1 MLIKQRTIQN
11 CASLSG
17 VGLHTG
23 NKSKM
28 TFKPA
33 PENFGIKFKRIDLEN
48 SPEIPADIDHVID
61 ISRGTTIAKE
71 GVEIHTVEHVLSAIM
86 GCEIDNIIVE
96 LDANEPPVMDGSA
109 KDYVKTLHHAGIIEQ
124 DADRDYLV
132 IEDTVHYHTDDGFV
146 DIVALPLKNDFRI
159 TVMIDFQNPALGS
172 QHSGLFNLKEEFEKE
187 FAPARTFC
195 FLKEIEMLVD
205 SNLIKG
211 GSIDNAV
218 VIVDRE
224 FSEEEFTK
232 FKKKLNLD
240 QKISIGKSGILND
253 THLRFKNEPARHKI
267 LDMIGDLA
275 LIGAPIK
282 GQILAARPGHKANVE
297 FTKMLRK
304 LYLQNKRVKKFQM
317 LKSSN
322 GVLDIEA
329 IMKILPHRYPFLLI
343 DRILDID
350 SENNKIVGLKN
361 VTYNEPFFVGHFPV
375 KPIMPG
381 VLIVE
386 AMAQCG
392 GVLLMHTMEN
402 IESKIAFFTSMDNV
416 KFKKQVIPGDQLIFE
431 MEILSYRRG
440 FCKLKGKAYKS
451 FVGGELAA
459 EGEFS
464 VALVDKPK
472 IEN

>member
-1 MLIKQRTIQN
+1 MLIKQRTIKH
-11 CASLSG
+11 AVSLSG

-33 PENFGIKFKRIDLEN
+33 PENHGVKFKRIDLEN

-61 ISRGTTIAKE
+61 ISRGTTIGKN
-71 GVEIHTVEHVLSAIM
+71 GVEVHTVEHVLSAIM
-86 GCEIDNIIVE
+86 GCEIDNIVVE

-109 KDYVKTLHHAGIIEQ
+109 KDYVHTLHKAGIEEQ
-124 DADRDYLV
+124 DAEREYLV
-132 IEDTVHYHTDDGFV
+132 IEDTVHYHSDDGHV

-159 TVMIDFQNPALGS
+159 SLMIDFQNPALGV
-172 QHSGLFNLKEEFEKE
+172 QHSGLFNLQEEFEKE

-205 SNLIKG
+205 NNLIKG
-211 GSIDNAV
+211 GTIDNAV

-224 FSEEEFTK
+224 FTDEEFTNY
-232 FKKKLNLD
+232 KKKLKLD
-240 QKISIGKSGILND
+240 PKITIGDTGILND
-253 THLRFKNEPARHKI
+253 THLRFKNEPARHKV
-267 LDMIGDLA
+267 LDLIGDLA

-304 LYLQNKRVKKFQM
+304 LYLQKKNVKKFQM

-329 IMKILPHRYPFLLI
+329 IMKILPHRYPFLLV

-350 SENNKIVGLKN
+350 IERNVIIGLKN
-361 VTYNEPFFVGHFPV
+361 VTFNEPFFMGHFPV

-392 GVLLMHTMEN
+392 GILLMHTMDD
-402 IESKIAFFTSMDNV
+402 IDKKLAFFTSMDNV
-416 KFKKQVIPGDQLIFE
+416 KFKKQVVPGDQLVFE
-431 MEILSYRRG
+431 MEVLSFRRG
-440 FCKLKGKAYKS
+440 FCKLKGKAYKGY
-451 FVGGELAA
+451 VGGELAA

-464 VALVDKPK
+464 VVLVDRQP
-472 IEN
+472 

>member
-1 MLIKQRTIQN
+1 
-11 CASLSG
+11 
-17 VGLHTG
+17 
-23 NKSKM
+23 
-28 TFKPA
+28 
-33 PENFGIKFKRIDLEN
+33 
-48 SPEIPADIDHVID
+48 
-61 ISRGTTIAKE
+61 
-71 GVEIHTVEHVLSAIM
+71 
-86 GCEIDNIIVE
+86 
-96 LDANEPPVMDGSA
+96 
-109 KDYVKTLHHAGIIEQ
+109 
-124 DADRDYLV
+124 
-132 IEDTVHYHTDDGFV
+132 
-146 DIVALPLKNDFRI
+146 
-159 TVMIDFQNPALGS
+159 MIGFQNPALGV
-172 QHSGLFNLKEEFEKE
+172 QHSGLFNLQEEFEKE

-218 VIVDRE
+218 VIVDRD
-224 FSEEEFTK
+224 FTDEEFTDY
-232 FKKKLNLD
+232 KKKLKLD
-240 QKISIGKSGILND
+240 PDITIGKTGILND
-253 THLRFKNEPARHKI
+253 THLRFKNEPARHKV
-267 LDMIGDLA
+267 LDLIGDLA

-304 LYLQNKRVKKFQM
+304 LYLQKKNVKKFQM

-350 SENNKIVGLKN
+350 IEKNKITGLKN
-361 VTYNEPFFVGHFPV
+361 VTFNEPFFVGHFPS

-392 GVLLMHTMEN
+392 GILLMHTMDD
-402 IESKIAFFTSMDNV
+402 IDKKIAFFTSMDNV
-416 KFKKQVIPGDQLIFE
+416 KFKKQVVPGDQLIFE
-431 MEILSYRRG
+431 MEILSFRRG

-451 FVGGELAA
+451 YVGGELAA

-464 VALVDKPK
+464 VVLVDRQV
-472 IEN
+472 

>member
-1 MLIKQRTIQN
+1 MLIKQRTIKH
-11 CASLSG
+11 AVTLSG

-33 PENFGIKFKRIDLEN
+33 PENHGVKFKRIDLEN

-61 ISRGTTIAKE
+61 ISRGTTIGKN
-71 GVEIHTVEHVLSAIM
+71 GVEVHTVEHVLSAIM

-109 KDYVKTLHHAGIIEQ
+109 KDYVHTLHKAGIVEQ
-124 DADRDYLV
+124 EADRDYLV
-132 IEDTVHYHTDDGFV
+132 IEDTVHYHSDDGHV

-159 TVMIDFQNPALGS
+159 SLMIDFQNPALGV
-172 QHSGLFNLKEEFEKE
+172 QHSGLFNLQEEFEKE

-224 FSEEEFTK
+224 FTNEEFTNY
-232 FKKKLNLD
+232 KKKLKLD
-240 QKISIGKSGILND
+240 PKITIGNTGILND
-253 THLRFKNEPARHKI
+253 THLRFKNEPARHKV
-267 LDMIGDLA
+267 LDLIGDLA

-304 LYLQNKRVKKFQM
+304 LYLQKKNVKKFQM

-329 IMKILPHRYPFLLI
+329 IMKILPHRYPFLLV
-343 DRILDID
+343 DRILEIDI
-350 SENNKIVGLKN
+350 ERNVIIGLKN
-361 VTYNEPFFVGHFPV
+361 VTFNEPFFMGHFPV

-392 GVLLMHTMEN
+392 GILLMHTMDD
-402 IESKIAFFTSMDNV
+402 IDKKLAFFTSMDNV
-416 KFKKQVIPGDQLIFE
+416 KFKKQVVPGDQLVFE
-431 MEILSYRRG
+431 MEVLSFRRG
-440 FCKLKGKAYKS
+440 FCKLKGKAFKGY
-451 FVGGELAA
+451 VGGELAA

-464 VALVDKPK
+464 VVLVDRQA
-472 IEN
+472 